1 VCVPVAKKSPLAVY
15 NHKGKNGNGYIKIT
29 QGWYARKK
37 KTVLGMSESN
47 VL

>member
-1 VCVPVAKKSPLAVY
+1 VCVCGKKRSPLAVY
-15 NHKGKNGNGYIKIT
+15 NHKEKNGNGYIKIT
-29 QGWYARKK
+29 GGWYAREK